1 MTIDLSVKGKVMITM
16 IDFIEKMLNDLP
28 EDMKGEKQSPARD
41 HLFKVNDDD
50 PVKLEESNR
59 MIVHRNTA
67 KLLFLS
73 QRARPDVQ
81 TATSFLCTRV
91 KESDTDDYKKL
102 TRVMQYLRATK
113 YLPLIL
119 GTDNSG
125 NIYWYQDGAHA
136 VHRDMRGHTG
146 LMMTFGQGA
155 VYARSLKQKLNTRS
169 STETELVAFDD
180 GMPQNLWAL
189 YFTKHQGRFLNDNIS
204 YQDNTST
211 IRMEKNGKM
220 STGKMTKHIINIRY
234 FFCADRIKKGE
245 LSVKYFP
252 TLDMI
257 AYYFTKSLQGS
268 LFRKLRDLI
277 MGIVPGDFE
286 KYKRRYLEVS
296 IWRNKNKTE
305 KERAGSR

>member
-1 MTIDLSVKGKVMITM
+1 VMITM
-16 IDFIEKMLNDLP
+16 IDFIEKMLEEVP
-28 EDMKGEKQSPARD
+28 EDMDGEKQSPARD
-41 HLFKVNDDD
+41 HLFQVNDEEGI
-50 PVKLEESNR
+50 KLKEPDR
-59 MIVHRNTA
+59 MLVHRNTA

-91 KESDTDDYKKL
+91 KEADTDDYKKL
-102 TRVMQYLRATK
+102 ARVIQYLRATK

-119 GTDNSG
+119 GTDGSG

-180 GMPQNLWAL
+180 GMPQNIWAK
-189 YFTKHQGRFLNDNIS
+189 YFTKHQGRFLKDDIS

-220 STGKMTKHIINIRY
+220 STGKMTKHINIRY
-234 FFCADRIKKGE
+234 FFCTDRIKKGE
-245 LSVKYFP
+245 LSVEYCP

-257 AYYFTKSLQGS
+257 ADYFTKALQGS

-277 MGIVPGDFE
+277 LGVKPADFE
-286 KYKRRYLEVS
+286 QYKRRYEEVS
-296 IWRNKNKTE
+296 IWRKQKKEE
-305 KERAGSR
+305 KERDESERVKS

>member
-1 MTIDLSVKGKVMITM
+1 VMITM
-16 IDFIEKMLNDLP
+16 IDFIEKMLEEIPD
-28 EDMKGEKQSPARD
+28 DMNGEKQSPARD
-41 HLFKVNDDD
+41 HLFQVNEEDGI
-50 PVKLEESNR
+50 KLEENQR
-59 MIVHRNTA
+59 AIVHRNTA

-91 KESDTDDYKKL
+91 KEADTDDYKKL
-102 TRVMQYLRATK
+102 ARVMQYLRATL

-119 GTDNSG
+119 GADGSG
-125 NIYWYQDGAHA
+125 NIYWYKDGAHA

-169 STETELVAFDD
+169 STETELVSFDD

-189 YFTKHQGRFLNDNIS
+189 YFTKHQGRFLNDNIA

-211 IRMEKNGKM
+211 MRMEKNGKM
-220 STGKMTKHIINIRY
+220 STGKMTKHINIRY
-234 FFCADRIKKGE
+234 FFCTDRIKKGE
-245 LSVKYFP
+245 LSVQYCP

-257 AYYFTKSLQGS
+257 ADYFTKSLQGS
-268 LFRKLRDLI
+268 LFRKLRDLV
-277 MGIVPGDFE
+277 MGIIPADFE
-286 KYKRRYLEVS
+286 KYKLRHEVVS
-296 IWRNKNKTE
+296 IWRKQKKEE
-305 KERAGSR
+305 KERKDKETSERDKD